1 MKIPFKYTRKLYKR
15 LVYKILNSY
24 CGTARRRN
32 KYGRPSGGGLVETV
46 KGALKGL
53 NYSRAYRFAA
63 LYAHGADV
71 DRLGLSVQRH
81 FLFLKVGLEKPF
93 GRPVRVTIGITGN
106 GFFAAKF
113 AFVSHV
119 FIIANPKPGM
129 PNL

>member
-1 MKIPFKYTRKLYKR
+1 M
-15 LVYKILNSY
+15 
-24 CGTARRRN
+24 
-32 KYGRPSGGGLVETV
+32 

-53 NYSRAYRFAA
+53 NYSRADRFAA

-71 DRLGLSVQRH
+71 DRLGLAVQRH

-93 GRPVRVTIGITGN
+93 GSPMRVTIGIPGN
-106 GFFAAKF
+106 GLFAAKF